1 MTAEELKKQVMKVT
15 KIDRTAFLIFAL
27 AMVGG
32 MISIPFTKSYNIP
45 GAVMI
50 AIALVFFV
58 LHITCS
64 PSPLSSSPSS
74 FIVPAKAM
82 VRQESASPSRR
93 ISGVAVSHMPL

>member
-45 GAVMI
+45 GAVLI

-58 LHITCS
+58 LHIIC
-64 PSPLSSSPSS
+64 LGKLNKYEAQLREL
-74 FIVPAKAM
+74 VEKMKQDKDAA
-82 VRQESASPSRR
+82 EE
-93 ISGVAVSHMPL
+93 